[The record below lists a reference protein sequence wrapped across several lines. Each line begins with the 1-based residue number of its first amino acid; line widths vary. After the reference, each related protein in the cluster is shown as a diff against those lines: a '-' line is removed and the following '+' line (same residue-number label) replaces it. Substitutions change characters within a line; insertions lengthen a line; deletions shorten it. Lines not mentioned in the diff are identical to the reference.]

1 MSVVNWFYLSVS
13 SPLIS
18 LPALGV
24 LGLPLYFCCI
34 NLSPKGLCVTRL
46 HFYLGYLLENLTNQT
61 ELKGEQ
67 KGSAVGTVLGPATLD
82 ELRARHLI
90 QHEEFFIIHHRRS
103 IEEFLGYSITH
114 HSSSAVAWKQPGTN
128 KNKPVWLC
136 AQKVF
141 L

>member
-1 MSVVNWFYLSVS
+1 MNVVNWFYLSVS

-24 LGLPLYFCCI
+24 LGLPLYFCCV

-46 HFYLGYLLENLTNQT
+46 HFYLGYLLENLTDQT
-61 ELKGEQ
+61 DLKGEQ

-82 ELRARHLI
+82 ELRVRHLI
-90 QHEEFFIIHHRRS
+90 QHEELFIIHHRRR
-103 IEEFLGYSITH
+103 IEEFLGHSITH
-114 HSSSAVAWKQPGTN
+114 HSSSVVARKQPGTN
-128 KNKPVWLC
+128 KNKHVWLC